1 MLEGRIQRD
10 FAQLLVHGVTHLLM
24 GLRKL
29 TCSDYKIFVV
39 LAAQINKSVAR
50 IITQVYDTFVLV
62 FTKSYFALNRV
73 CDQ

>member
-1 MLEGRIQRD
+1 
-10 FAQLLVHGVTHLLM
+10 M